1 MQSYAIYLRKSRAD
15 IEAEAKGEGE
25 TLARHHAQLMELA
38 RRRNLNIT
46 KIYKEIVSG
55 ENIAARPQMQQLLAD
70 ISENKYDGVI
80 VMEIERLA
88 RGDTIDQGV
97 VAQAFKS
104 TDTKIITPTKTYDPA
119 NEFDEEYFE
128 FSLFMSRREYKTI
141 RRRMEAGRLA
151 SCKEGNYIGTEAP
164 YGYRKTNPAHKVYSL
179 EIVPEEAEVVKM
191 IYNMYLDGKG
201 PRAIVTELNRMGIP
215 PRKSAVW
222 ERPSI
227 KKILENPLYMGKIRW
242 QSKSSGDTLYDG
254 RHEAI
259 ISEEIFNAVQDR
271 KENSPLAKVSDYK
284 TVKNYFHGILY
295 CENCGKAMIR
305 RVVTGKDYEHMHCRS
320 YQCRGKVVSASLPE
334 IEEVL
339 ISGIKYRLS
348 QIEEQF
354 ENNGSEN
361 QQIETDPR
369 KPITAELTRLKNQRD
384 KLYDLLER
392 GIYDEAVFLERSAI
406 INEKI
411 SSAEA
416 ELKKLETEEQ
426 RPKLSAEESGSRL
439 RALLSEFEI
448 SGPDRRNE
456 LLRASIKKIYYHKTT
471 RMCCNKRESDLSLRI
486 DFL

>member
-1 MQSYAIYLRKSRAD
+1 
-15 IEAEAKGEGE
+15 
-25 TLARHHAQLMELA
+25 
-38 RRRNLNIT
+38 
-46 KIYKEIVSG
+46 
-55 ENIAARPQMQQLLAD
+55 
-70 ISENKYDGVI
+70 
-80 VMEIERLA
+80 
-88 RGDTIDQGV
+88 
-97 VAQAFKS
+97 
-104 TDTKIITPTKTYDPA
+104 
-119 NEFDEEYFE
+119 
-128 FSLFMSRREYKTI
+128 
-141 RRRMEAGRLA
+141 
-151 SCKEGNYIGTEAP
+151 
-164 YGYRKTNPAHKVYSL
+164 
-179 EIVPEEAEVVKM
+179 
-191 IYNMYLDGKG
+191 
-201 PRAIVTELNRMGIP
+201 
-215 PRKSAVW
+215 
-222 ERPSI
+222 
-227 KKILENPLYMGKIRW
+227 MGKIRW

-259 ISEEIFNAVQDR
+259 ISEEIYNAVQDR

-348 QIEEQF
+348 QIEKQIDNSNAGEP
-354 ENNGSEN
+354 
-361 QQIETDPR
+361 QIETDPR

-392 GIYDEAVFLERSAI
+392 GIYDEAVFLERSAV

-416 ELKKLETEEQ
+416 ELKKLETKEQ

-439 RALLSEFEI
+439 RTLLNEFEI

>member
-1 MQSYAIYLRKSRAD
+1 MPSYAIYLRKSRAD
-15 IEAEAKGEGE
+15 MEAEAKGEGE
-25 TLARHHAQLMELA
+25 TLARHQAQLMELA
-38 RRRNLNIT
+38 RRRDLNIT
-46 KIYKEIVSG
+46 HIYKEIVSG
-55 ENIAARPQMQQLLAD
+55 ENIAARPQMQLLLAD

-164 YGYRKTNPAHKVYSL
+164 YGYRKTHPAHKIYTL
-179 EIVPEEAEVVKM
+179 EIVPEEAEVVKIM
-191 IYNMYLDGKG
+191 YNMYLEGKG

-215 PRKSAVW
+215 PKKNPVW
-222 ERPSI
+222 EIASV
-227 KKILENPLYMGKIRW
+227 KKILANPIYMGKIRW
-242 QSKSSGDTLYDG
+242 QSKSSGDALYDG

-271 KENSPLAKVSDYK
+271 KENHPLAKVSDYK

-339 ISGIKYRLS
+339 ISAIKYRLS
-348 QIEEQF
+348 QIEEQA
-354 ENNGSEN
+354 ENDTNN
-361 QQIETDPR
+361 PQIETDPR

-384 KLYDLLER
+384 KLYDLLKR

-411 SSAEA
+411 QLRRSRAEKARNRGSASEVVRRGEWLKA
-416 ELKKLETEEQ
+416 ESINQ
-426 RPKLSAEESGSRL
+426 RV
-439 RALLSEFEI
+439 
-448 SGPDRRNE
+448 
-456 LLRASIKKIYYHKTT
+456 
-471 RMCCNKRESDLSLRI
+471 
-486 DFL
+486 

>member
-1 MQSYAIYLRKSRAD
+1 MPSYAIYLRKSRAD
-15 IEAEAKGEGE
+15 MEAEAKGEGE

-38 RRRNLNIT
+38 RRRELNVT
-46 KIYKEIVSG
+46 RIYKEIVSG
-55 ENIAARPQMQQLLAD
+55 ENIAARPQMQKLLAD

-164 YGYRKTNPAHKVYSL
+164 YGYRKTNPAHKVYTL

-191 IYNMYLDGKG
+191 MYNMYLEGKG
-201 PRAIVTELNRMGIP
+201 PRAIASELNRMGIP
-215 PRKSAVW
+215 PRKNPVW
-222 ERPSI
+222 EVASV
-227 KKILENPLYMGKIRW
+227 KKILTNPVYMGKIRW
-242 QSKSSGDTLYDG
+242 QSKASGDTLYDG
-254 RHEAI
+254 RHTAI
-259 ISEEIFNAVQDR
+259 VSEEIFNAVGN
-271 KENSPLAKVSDYK
+271 KKANNPMAKMYDNAK
-284 TVKNYFHGILY
+284 VKNYFHGILY

-305 RVVTGKDYEHMHCRS
+305 RVVTGTDYEHMQCRS
-320 YQCRGKVVSASLPE
+320 NQCRGKVVSASLPE
-334 IEEVL
+334 IEEML

-348 QIEEQF
+348 QIEEQMKNKDVKGPQT
-354 ENNGSEN
+354 EA
-361 QQIETDPR
+361 DPR

-392 GIYDEAVFLERSAI
+392 GIYDEAVFLERSAV

-416 ELKKLETEEQ
+416 ELKKLDTEEQ

-439 RALLSEFEI
+439 RALLDEFETA
-448 SGPDRRNE
+448 GPDRRNE
-456 LLRASIKKIYYHKTT
+456 LLRASVKKIYYHKST
-471 RMCCNKRESDLSLRI
+471 RMCCNKRESDLSLHI

>member
-1 MQSYAIYLRKSRAD
+1 MPSYAIYLRKSRAD
-15 IEAEAKGEGE
+15 MEAEAKGEGE
-25 TLARHHAQLMELA
+25 TLARHQAQLMELA
-38 RRRNLNIT
+38 HRRDLNVT
-46 KIYKEIVSG
+46 HIYKEIVSG
-55 ENIAARPQMQQLLAD
+55 ENIAARPQMQLLLAD

-164 YGYRKTNPAHKVYSL
+164 YGYRKTHPAHKIYTL
-179 EIVPEEAEVVKM
+179 EIVPEEAEVVKIM
-191 IYNMYLDGKG
+191 YNMYLEGKG

-215 PRKSAVW
+215 PKKNPVW
-222 ERPSI
+222 EIASV
-227 KKILENPLYMGKIRW
+227 KKILANPIYMGKIRW
-242 QSKSSGDTLYDG
+242 QSKSSGDALYDG

-271 KENSPLAKVSDYK
+271 KENHPLAKVSDYK

-339 ISGIKYRLS
+339 ISAIKYRLS
-348 QIEEQF
+348 QIEEQA
-354 ENNGSEN
+354 ENDTNN
-361 QQIETDPR
+361 PQIETDPR

-384 KLYDLLER
+384 KLYDLLKR

-411 SSAEA
+411 QLRRSRAEKARNRGSASEVVRRGEWLKA
-416 ELKKLETEEQ
+416 ESINQ
-426 RPKLSAEESGSRL
+426 RV
-439 RALLSEFEI
+439 
-448 SGPDRRNE
+448 
-456 LLRASIKKIYYHKTT
+456 
-471 RMCCNKRESDLSLRI
+471 
-486 DFL
+486 